1 MEIFR
6 AAFCPASPFP
16 LFAHRMEDLVRSFL
30 TALALMLIG
39 ATTLAASPAMAQN
52 RFWLVNNSGLTIER
66 AYVSPSRLSN
76 WGPDVLGSTVLPAGE
91 QVRVNPAA
99 RDCLLDIKVEYEGG
113 QSEEKRSVNACNISR
128 IVFTN
133 PSGRASRDGGAGGT
147 IEQPGGAGGTI
158 GGGGVAG
165 RQGRGQQN
173 GDPSFSFI
181 NRSGETIQE
190 LYVSSTQ
197 RDSWGQD
204 RLGRNTLASG
214 QDRWIDLPSNEGCSV
229 DIRVVFNGGR
239 AQERRNIATCDRAEV
254 TWP

>member
-1 MEIFR
+1 
-6 AAFCPASPFP
+6 
-16 LFAHRMEDLVRSFL
+16 MEDFVRSFL

-39 ATTLAASPAMAQN
+39 ATTIAASPAEAQN

-66 AYVSPSRLSN
+66 AYVSPTRLSN
-76 WGPDVLGSTVLPAGE
+76 WGSDILGNSTLPAGE
-91 QVRVNPAA
+91 QVRVTPAA
-99 RDCLLDIKVEYEGG
+99 RDCMLDIKVTYEGG
-113 QSEEKRSVNACNISR
+113 QEEEKRNVNACNLSR

-147 IEQPGGAGGTI
+147 VEAPPGGAGGSI
-158 GGGGVAG
+158 SGGSGGAIAG
-165 RQGRGQQN
+165 GRSGGQQS
-173 GDPSFSFI
+173 GDPSFNFV

-204 RLGRNTLASG
+204 RLGRNTLAAG
-214 QDRWIDLPSNEGCSV
+214 QDRWIDLPAGEGCSV

-239 AQERRNIATCDRAEV
+239 AQERRNVATCDRADV